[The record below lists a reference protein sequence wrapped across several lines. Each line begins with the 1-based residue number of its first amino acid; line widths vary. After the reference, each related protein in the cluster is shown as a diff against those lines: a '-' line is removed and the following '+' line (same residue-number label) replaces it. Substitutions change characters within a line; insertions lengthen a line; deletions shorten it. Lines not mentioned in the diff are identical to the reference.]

1 MPYSV
6 DSLTADCYEGTACL
20 INKFNIRDQ
29 AQLSEVEARIM
40 FARASELERHPL
52 ARAFDLEHDKTIH
65 KYLFEDIYDWAG
77 QIRTV
82 ELSKKGHC
90 IYKSF

>member
-6 DSLTADCYEGTACL
+6 DSLTADCYEGMACL

-40 FARASELERHPL
+40 FARA
-52 ARAFDLEHDKTIH
+52 
-65 KYLFEDIYDWAG
+65 
-77 QIRTV
+77 
-82 ELSKKGHC
+82 
-90 IYKSF
+90 